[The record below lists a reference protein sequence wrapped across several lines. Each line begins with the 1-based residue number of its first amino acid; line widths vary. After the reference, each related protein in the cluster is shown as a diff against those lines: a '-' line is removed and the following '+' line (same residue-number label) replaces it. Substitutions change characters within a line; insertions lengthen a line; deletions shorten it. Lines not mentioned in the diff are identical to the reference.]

1 MEDMNQVRM
10 ELARMCSEHVEGLRI
25 AVHIVVIA
33 GCLLAVSSAGASV
46 STLVWIGVICAAE
59 VFGLWL
65 EELDD

>member
-25 AVHIVVIA
+25 AVHIVVVT
-33 GCLLAVSSAGASV
+33 GCLLAVSSTGDSM
-46 STLVWIGVICAAE
+46 STLVWLGVICAAE